1 MPSRRRK
8 TMVTMAFPPQFVVLL
23 QIARHVSA
31 GVEKLTLFGVLDRA
45 CSSCD
50 SMDEPTGPWASCHSR
65 VSNWV
70 ASEMTAS

>member
-8 TMVTMAFPPQFVVLL
+8 TMVTMAFPPRFVVLS
-23 QIARHVSA
+23 QIARHVS

-50 SMDEPTGPWASCHSR
+50 CMDEPTGPWASCRSR

-70 ASEMTAS
+70 TSEMTAS

>member
-23 QIARHVSA
+23 QIARQVSNP
-31 GVEKLTLFGVLDRA
+31 GGDLTLFGALDRGCSNCA
-45 CSSCD
+45 CTH
-50 SMDEPTGPWASCHSR
+50 EPTGPCASCRSR

-70 ASEMTAS
+70 ASEMTAL